1 MSRPY
6 KQNNVMNKNIIKGWN
21 GSYNA
26 QSVKKRIQVSL
37 GHMGAP
43 STLLQWRVF
52 IRLFRKDLTG
62 LCEK

>member
-1 MSRPY
+1 MATT
-6 KQNNVMNKNIIKGWN
+6 
-21 GSYNA
+21 NA
-26 QSVKKRIQVSL
+26 QSVKKKRIQVSL

>member
-21 GSYNA
+21 VSYNA

-52 IRLFRKDLTG
+52 IRLFRKDLINRFV
-62 LCEK
+62 